1 MMKFKAINCKN
12 SNLKLQENIY
22 SFKMTVS
29 NKIIFQDL
37 KTFYLRPLS
46 LLLNHF
52 VALFVNLI
60 WPYFDH
66 FFGSAKPRYEHT
78 STQVVLNDSF

>member
-12 SNLKLQENIY
+12 PYLKLQENIY
-22 SFKMTVS
+22 SFKMTVFD
-29 NKIIFQDL
+29 KIIFQDL
-37 KTFYLRPLS
+37 KTFYLRPLF

-66 FFGSAKPRYEHT
+66 FFASGKPRYDHT

>member
-12 SNLKLQENIY
+12 SYLKLQENIY
-22 SFKMTVS
+22 SFKMTVFD
-29 NKIIFQDL
+29 KIIFQDH
-37 KTFYLRPLS
+37 KTLYLRPLF

-66 FFGSAKPRYEHT
+66 FFASGKPRYDHT
-78 STQVVLNDSF
+78 STQVVLNDIF